1 MNTFIFLTEC
11 ISCDFQY
18 NVEYEWWGGRN
29 IVALF
34 LISWGKASCFSPL
47 NMMLALYD
55 FSSFK
60 FVKMCFMAQNMV
72 YIGECSMW
80 TWTEYIMYSVFV
92 VVYKCQIQ
100 LIDGTVK
107 FIYILTEFL
116 PARPVNYY
124 YRGAGVYNYNCEFV
138 SPCSF
143 IKFFL
148 TYFDALLLGT

>member
-116 PARPVNYY
+116 PARLSITITGVLESITIIVNLSHL
-124 YRGAGVYNYNCEFV
+124 AV
-138 SPCSF
+138 
-143 IKFFL
+143 
-148 TYFDALLLGT
+148 LLNFSSHILMLCC